1 MTDLKYLLSVILIS
15 PLVKVAEVVSERDVS
30 LSDYAITTVVVAM
43 LVSLWV
49 ALKD

>member
-1 MTDLKYLLSVILIS
+1 MSDLKYLLSVILLTPVI
-15 PLVKVAEVVSERDVS
+15 KVLETVSERDVT
-30 LSDYAITTVVVAM
+30 LSDYAITAVVLAM

>member
-1 MTDLKYLLSVILIS
+1 MSDLKYLLSVILLTPVIKA
-15 PLVKVAEVVSERDVS
+15 VEAVSERDVT
-30 LSDYAITTVVVAM
+30 LSDYAITAVVLAM